1 MLIFVSNSNTP
12 DWRIV
17 TVQGTPD
24 LNLSASR
31 ATQDT
36 TTSTVKVTDFAG
48 TGLSNKDVDPVL
60 STQDAWNVSVVAA
73 AAGSNGTDATGIATF
88 TVGTT
93 ASARTGQNATT
104 VAVRFK
110 VRNDASQVN
119 DQVGI
124 LLYSSTSSGQYSAK
138 LAISTCP
145 MPALH
150 PPMHATN

>member
-24 LNLSASR
+24 LNLNTSM

-36 TTSTVKVTDFAG
+36 TTITVKVTDFAG
-48 TGLSNKDVDPVL
+48 TGLANKDVDPVL

-73 AAGSNGTDATGIATF
+73 AAGSNRTDATGIATF

-93 ASARTGQNATT
+93 APARTGQNATT

-110 VRNDASQVN
+110 VRNRSEERR
-119 DQVGI
+119 VGKE
-124 LLYSSTSSGQYSAK
+124 GRARE
-138 LAISTCP
+138 
-145 MPALH
+145 
-150 PPMHATN
+150 